1 MEVAWE
7 LDYGATSN
15 GWEDEVE
22 TRELILLNMIRL
34 RTVDRSCALTTQ
46 AGSDWG
52 HGARSGIG
60 PRIVHRGHSHS
71 VPALYCDVLMYWTAN
86 TSALPI
92 HHLIHQYIKK
102 LMYY

>member
-60 PRIVHRGHSHS
+60 PRIVHRGPQSLGT
-71 VPALYCDVLMYWTAN
+71 PEYLLTAMY
-86 TSALPI
+86 
-92 HHLIHQYIKK
+92 
-102 LMYY
+102 

>member
-34 RTVDRSCALTTQ
+34 HVRTVDRSCALTTQ

-52 HGARSGIG
+52 HGARAAASVLVSS
-60 PRIVHRGHSHS
+60 IVATVTRYLLIDT
-71 VPALYCDVLMYWTAN
+71 AMY
-86 TSALPI
+86 
-92 HHLIHQYIKK
+92 
-102 LMYY
+102 